1 MASSPTGCMLS
12 NTFSA
17 MLMHEKTV
25 MMLKNIIS
33 CLVGADLLDLLGC
46 DNLVEDLVE
55 ADILN

>member
-1 MASSPTGCMLS
+1 
-12 NTFSA
+12 
-17 MLMHEKTV
+17 